1 MDYYHE
7 AQDVLAQ
14 ELPVL
19 PLANSLRMQA
29 YRYDIKG
36 LVLSTF
42 GNASLLV
49 FIERQK

>member
-1 MDYYHE
+1 M
-7 AQDVLAQ
+7 
-14 ELPVL
+14 L

-42 GNASLLV
+42 GNASFAGV
-49 FIERQK
+49 YREAEVDEQNHKKEAIK